1 VTEALYLALHD
12 SLWAFV
18 RRRVSSDADADDVV
32 QDVFLRMHTRMHT
45 LDDQSSAR
53 AWAFAIARN
62 ALIDHH
68 RRQARAPETLA
79 HEPAA
84 PEVDELDGLEAD
96 VAAFLGVLLHE
107 LPAADRQALELTDL
121 GALSQQQAATTLGLS
136 PSGMRSRV
144 QRGRRRLR
152 TALEQCCRIELDRRR
167 QVIACESDDDCC

>member
-84 PEVDELDGLEAD
+84 PEVDELEVAADAEAD
-96 VAAFLGVLLHE
+96 NVDPRAETPLGTSGRSASGRPLSCGVGT
-107 LPAADRQALELTDL
+107 PTADRSPMLAFRRQTR
-121 GALSQQQAATTLGLS
+121 
-136 PSGMRSRV
+136 PSGAV
-144 QRGRRRLR
+144 AGLRRRLAR
-152 TALEQCCRIELDRRR
+152 SGRPIGPHPGHGSGGCCHS
-167 QVIACESDDDCC
+167 VT